1 MGVVRGWW
9 PVGVTVALTL
19 GGCSGQWRP
28 APVPGPVVV
37 PPVSTPGAVQTGIAS
52 WYGPGFH
59 GKRTSNGEVYNQYE
73 LTAAHR
79 TLPFGTRLR
88 VTDVDTGRSVTV
100 RVNDRGPFVRG
111 RVVDVSASAAET
123 LGITGKGVAKVK
135 VDVVEAGAK

>member
-37 PPVSTPGAVQTGIAS
+37 PPVSTPGAVQTGIAW

-59 GKRTSNGEVYNQYE
+59 GKRTSNGEVYYQYG
-73 LTAAHR
+73 LTAAHA
-79 TLPFGTRLR
+79 TLPLGSQVMVTNIVTWQAIEVRIEDRRPFVVGG
-88 VTDVDTGRSVTV
+88 VTDVSYARA
-100 RVNDRGPFVRG
+100 R
-111 RVVDVSASAAET
+111 
-123 LGITGKGVAKVK
+123 
-135 VDVVEAGAK
+135 